1 MQTRAVLEGSGSCAA
16 LSLFQNLR
24 TVISVLSRVRAQEIM
39 VDYGGKYFE
48 RDSSSDLEMQSDD
61 EDFVPKQK
69 RRKHGALAP
78 LKRAR
83 GRPSS

>member
-1 MQTRAVLEGSGSCAA
+1 MLEGPGTCAA
-16 LSLFQNLR
+16 LSLSSNCYH
-24 TVISVLSRVRAQEIM
+24 LSRVRRQEIM
-39 VDYGGKYFE
+39 VDYGGKYFQ
-48 RDSSSDLEMQSDD
+48 RDSSSDSEMQSDD

-69 RRKHGALAP
+69 RRKHGARAP

>member
-1 MQTRAVLEGSGSCAA
+1 
-16 LSLFQNLR
+16 
-24 TVISVLSRVRAQEIM
+24 M

-48 RDSSSDLEMQSDD
+48 RDSSSDSEMQSDD

-69 RRKHGALAP
+69 RRKHGARAP

>member
-1 MQTRAVLEGSGSCAA
+1 
-16 LSLFQNLR
+16 
-24 TVISVLSRVRAQEIM
+24 M

-69 RRKHGALAP
+69 RRKHGARAP
-78 LKRAR
+78 LKRASR
-83 GRPSS
+83 S